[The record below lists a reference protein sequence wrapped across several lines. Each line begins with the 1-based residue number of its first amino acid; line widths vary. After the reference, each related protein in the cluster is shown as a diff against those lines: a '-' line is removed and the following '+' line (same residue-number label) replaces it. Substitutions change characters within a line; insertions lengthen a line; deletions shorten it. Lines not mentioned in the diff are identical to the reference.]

1 MPRYQADVLTLHAPF
16 REAQRR
22 LRDTPD
28 ETLVAQFAASAGQFD
43 ENDPRFPN
51 AAWRPAEPEHEELAA
66 NIRAQLNADIDTAY
80 GVIGPNNSPHY
91 DQLAVSPAR
100 TWEHPPRP
108 AMLIALWDED
118 FDVEGDEGEA
128 FERLYTTNPVHRLR
142 TLGVCDVEYDLA
154 PTAPAVQ
161 PIGVSDALWADVPP
175 DVERVLADTGTI
187 TFHTSPQVLYT
198 NNTTTSRY
206 SAGGL
211 TYSPSPYRRV
221 AYRSVVMPDDDEPE
235 NS

>member
-1 MPRYQADVLTLHAPF
+1 
-16 REAQRR
+16 

-108 AMLIALWDED
+108 AMLIAL
-118 FDVEGDEGEA
+118 
-128 FERLYTTNPVHRLR
+128 
-142 TLGVCDVEYDLA
+142 A